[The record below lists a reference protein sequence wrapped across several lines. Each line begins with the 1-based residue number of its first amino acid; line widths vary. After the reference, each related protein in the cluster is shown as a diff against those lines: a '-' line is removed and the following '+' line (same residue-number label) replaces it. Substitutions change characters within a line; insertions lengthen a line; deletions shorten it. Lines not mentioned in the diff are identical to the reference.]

1 MKIKRTV
8 IEKRSNLQRQRG
20 MVSTLIAIIVLVV
33 SLFAA
38 VALMRSVDTSNTIA
52 GSLTFRQGVVQE
64 AERAY
69 VDSRTAFTYTEP
81 ASDANQGNGFYAS
94 PQPQDTTRPDLPA
107 ILTVPTPVA
116 GTVTKLAAL
125 NTENTVWYV
134 VERLCPAPGLASPTT
149 CVVPGAS
156 IEGGSVSNQT
166 KDNGPPFNTG
176 ASVAFRL
183 TVRVDGPKGTVGYVQ
198 TILH

>member
-1 MKIKRTV
+1 MKTKRTV
-8 IEKRSNLQRQRG
+8 IKKHGSLRRQKG

-69 VDSRTAFTYTEP
+69 VASRTAFTYTEP
-81 ASDANQGNGFYAS
+81 ASDTNQGGGYYSF
-94 PQPQDTTRPDLPA
+94 PQPEDATHPDIPA
-107 ILTVPTPVA
+107 VLTANAA
-116 GTVTKLAAL
+116 GTVGTLAAL
-125 NTENTVWYV
+125 NTENTVTYV
-134 VERLCPAPGLASPTT
+134 VERLCPAAGPASPTT

-166 KDNGPPFNTG
+166 KDNGPPFNSG
-176 ASVAFRL
+176 AYAAFRL
-183 TVRVDGPKGTVGYVQ
+183 TVRVAGPKGSIGYVQ